1 MAFSLKLNL
10 CVETRISPQ
19 ILYHYNYHCTTTVT
33 VIECM
38 VVNCN
43 TIHMDVIVG
52 NVEEK
57 CKIKDNF

>member
-1 MAFSLKLNL
+1 MAFSLQLNL
-10 CVETRISPQ
+10 YVEARISAQ
-19 ILYHYNYHCTTTVT
+19 ILYLLYHCTTTVT

-43 TIHMDVIVG
+43 TIDMDVIVG

-57 CKIKDNF
+57 CKIKDNL